1 MRIFFMSEDWRFG
14 FWVVACGLW
23 GRGDVRRD
31 DEWELVGW
39 FREVSVGIWFGG
51 MRGFGGVGGDF

>member
-1 MRIFFMSEDWRFG
+1 MSEDWRFG